1 MSLNPFSTVLANRTK
16 HNQTVA
22 FTLPEDWLQGRTAF
36 GGVAA
41 SLALAAMRDVTA
53 IDRPVRSLQTNFVG
67 PLGPGPFTVSV
78 QLLRQGKSMSQVQAT
93 ISQNEQPACVLLAI
107 FGESRPTTLP
117 SFFPEQTPIEPPDAF
132 QDRPYI
138 PGLMPVFT
146 QHIGS
151 RIVAGGV
158 PFSGSS
164 LRHNRIYLKLKDIPV
179 DLELL
184 TVLLSDAIPPAAL
197 ALADHPIWASTIS
210 WWLEF
215 RSVSEARPD
224 DWWLLESEVTA
235 LSEGFGHH
243 SYTLWTPSREPIAF
257 GRQMVALFEGRAT

>member
-1 MSLNPFSTVLANRTK
+1 MTLNPFSTILANRIK
-16 HNQTVA
+16 HDQQVE

-67 PLGPGPFTVSV
+67 PIGPGLFTVLV
-78 QLLRQGKSMSQVQAT
+78 QPLRQGKSMSQVQAT
-93 ISQNEQPACVLLAI
+93 IFQNEQPACVLLAI

-117 SFFPEQTPIEPPDAF
+117 SFCPELTPIEPPEAF

-138 PGLMPVFT
+138 PGLMPTFT
-146 QHIGS
+146 QHIAS
-151 RIVAGGV
+151 RVVAGGT

-164 LRHNRIYLKLKDIPV
+164 LRHNRIYLRLKDIAV
-179 DLELL
+179 ETELL
-184 TVLLSDAIPPAAL
+184 TVLLADAIPPAAL
-197 ALADHPIWASTIS
+197 ALANHPIWASTVS

-215 RSVSEARPD
+215 RSVVKARPD

-243 SYTLWTPSREPIAF
+243 SYTLWTPSHEPIAF
-257 GRQMVALFEGRAT
+257 GRQMVAVFEGRK